1 MLEIVEYD
9 NIRKCCKC
17 GGGKVSN
24 YWHRYK
30 DEEGI
35 WDGISYLCDKCS
47 LEHWTIKNG
56 SARKRCKCGK
66 DRVSKNWHRSKDEKG
81 IWDGISYLCDK
92 CSLDRWAQS
101 KGYEDFADYSRER
114 NWNKGISSPMSE
126 NEDCCMYLGI
136 HIAERI
142 LSKIFEDVERMPI
155 NNRGYD
161 FICKKGYKIDVKSA
175 TLANRPNGGNRLSF
189 AINYNNIADYFLLIG
204 FDDRESLEPMHIWLF
219 KKDCMMRGKPFHM
232 RKSFSIEDDP
242 VTLEI
247 FSVWELTDK
256 LEKMKE
262 CCNKLK
268 NDI

>member
-1 MLEIVEYD
+1 MLEIVEHG

-17 GGGKVSN
+17 G
-24 YWHRYK
+24 
-30 DEEGI
+30 
-35 WDGISYLCDKCS
+35 
-47 LEHWTIKNG
+47 
-56 SARKRCKCGK
+56 K
-66 DRVSKNWHRSKDEKG
+66 DRVNRSWHRFKDEKG

-92 CSLDRWAQS
+92 CNVDRWAQN
-101 KGYEDFADYSRER
+101 KGYKDFADYSRER

-142 LSKIFEDVERMPI
+142 LSKIFENVMRMPI

-175 TLANRPNGGNRLSF
+175 TLVNRPNSNRYWSF
-189 AINYNNIADYFLLIG
+189 HINHNDIADYFLLIG
-204 FDDRESLEPMHIWLF
+204 FDDRENLEPMHIWLF
-219 KKDCMMRGKPFHM
+219 KKDEMMRGKPFYM
-232 RKSFSIEDDP
+232 RTSFLITDDP
-242 VTLEI
+242 ITLEI
-247 FSVWELTDK
+247 FGVWELTDK

-262 CCNKLK
+262 CCDNLK